1 MECCMYITAHGGYCV
16 DMKVLCGWGD
26 LISLINTKLPFILR
40 GETMT
45 CKKIKRIIIIVFII
59 MAGNKYINLL
69 LVRKDII
76 IIYSTINYLNLV
88 FMCRS
93 ARRQL

>member
-45 CKKIKRIIIIVFII
+45 CKEIKRIIIIVFII

-69 LVRKDII
+69 FSEERYNNHIQHNKLFEFGFHV
-76 IIYSTINYLNLV
+76 
-88 FMCRS
+88 
-93 ARRQL
+93 